1 MNNQVKFIIILFFGL
16 TFLVYLFPFAFV
28 DAAKVQSGV
37 TINAPSTNETAP
49 AGPAAGTCGLQIM
62 TGAPIN
68 YGQLN
73 VGQVSNEQKVTIK
86 NVGTATAKVMVKA
99 SDWTGG
105 SPPNDRYVAEITS
118 VAVTPGMEFGKKFA
132 LHSSEATAL
141 GDLGPGQEGDSFWS
155 VYADPHLTGSPHQE
169 VTLDLTC

>member
-1 MNNQVKFIIILFFGL
+1 MNNQAKITIILFFAFA
-16 TFLVYLFPFAFV
+16 FLVSLVPSNLGY
-28 DAAKVQSGV
+28 AAKFQSGV

-49 AGPAAGTCGLQIM
+49 AGTCGLQIM

-86 NVGTATAKVMVKA
+86 NVGTATAKVIVKA
-99 SDWTGG
+99 SNWVGG
-105 SPPNDRYVAEITS
+105 IPPNDTYNAEITR
-118 VAVTPGMEFGKKFA
+118 VALIPGKEFGTKFP

-155 VYADPHLTGSPHQE
+155 VFADPHLSGSPHQE

>member
-1 MNNQVKFIIILFFGL
+1 
-16 TFLVYLFPFAFV
+16 
-28 DAAKVQSGV
+28 
-37 TINAPSTNETAP
+37 
-49 AGPAAGTCGLQIM
+49 M

-99 SDWTGG
+99 SNWVGG
-105 SPPNDRYVAEITS
+105 TPPNDTYNAEITR
-118 VAVTPGMEFGKKFA
+118 VALTPGKEFGTKFP

-155 VYADPHLTGSPHQE
+155 VYADAHLSGSPHQE